1 MTRGLGIDVG
11 GSGIKGAVVDLATGA
26 LVGSRRRV
34 ATPSP
39 ATPQAVAKA
48 VARLVSRAEWRGA
61 VGCTVP
67 SVVRAGVVH
76 TAANIHS
83 SWVGTDGVA
92 LLASATGLPVTL
104 LNDADAA
111 GIAEMSLG
119 SGRGRGGVVFLLTF
133 GTGIGSALF
142 IDGRL
147 VPNTELGHLV
157 MWGGDAEHRAA
168 AGAKTAEDLSW
179 AKWARRVDKY
189 LAYVERL
196 FWPDLIIV
204 GGGVSRAHRKWLP
217 LLHTRAEIIPAR
229 FRNNSGIIG
238 AALAASFPDA
248 TPAARTR

>member
-1 MTRGLGIDVG
+1 MR
-11 GSGIKGAVVDLATGA
+11 
-26 LVGSRRRV
+26 
-34 ATPSP
+34 
-39 ATPQAVAKA
+39 
-48 VARLVSRAEWRGA
+48 
-61 VGCTVP
+61 
-67 SVVRAGVVH
+67 
-76 TAANIHS
+76 
-83 SWVGTDGVA
+83 
-92 LLASATGLPVTL
+92 
-104 LNDADAA
+104 
-111 GIAEMSLG
+111 
-119 SGRGRGGVVFLLTF
+119 FLLTF

-189 LAYVERL
+189 LAYVEKL
-196 FWPDLIIV
+196 FSPDLIIV

>member
-1 MTRGLGIDVG
+1 MSRGLGIDVG
-11 GSGIKGAVVDLATGA
+11 GSGIKGALVDLATGT
-26 LVGSRRRV
+26 LIGSRRRV

-39 ATPQAVAKA
+39 ATPRAVAKA
-48 VARLVSRAEWRGA
+48 VARLVSRAEWRGPL
-61 VGCTVP
+61 GCTVP
-67 SVVRAGVVH
+67 SVVRGGVVH

-92 LLASATGLPVTL
+92 LLSAATGLPVTL

-111 GIAEMSLG
+111 GIAEMNLG
-119 SGRGRGGVVFLLTF
+119 AGRTRRGVVLVLTF

-142 IDGRL
+142 VEGRL
-147 VPNTELGHLV
+147 VPNMELGHLV

-196 FWPDLIIV
+196 LWPDLIIV
-204 GGGVSRAHRKWLP
+204 GGGVSRVHQQWVP

-229 FRNNSGIIG
+229 FRNNAGIIG
-238 AALAASFPDA
+238 AALAATQGGTGP
-248 TPAARTR
+248 PAG